1 MDTLCV
7 IAMRIEIRRG
17 NGKAVIVSF
26 DTRSERF
33 ESATER
39 NRFFRGLYGWEQVV
53 PSERKN
59 YRYRR
64 PGLLDDVPH
73 MKISDSV
80 FMVAA
85 DHIKRVLQYFEQWH
99 EKVEFD
105 MFEVMLARQRM
116 REFMRKAQERR
127 NVEIDG
133 D

>member
-1 MDTLCV
+1 
-7 IAMRIEIRRG
+7 MRIEIRRG
-17 NGKAVIVSF
+17 ADGRAVIISF
-26 DTRSERF
+26 ATRTERF

-53 PSERKN
+53 PSERKC

-64 PGLLDDVPH
+64 PGLLDEVPH

-85 DHIKRVLQYFEQWH
+85 EQMKRILEYFEQWH
-99 EKVEFD
+99 EKVEFE
-105 MFEVMLARQRM
+105 MLKVMPENQRLM
-116 REFMRKAQERR
+116 RELCRQKGTQDKKGRE
-127 NVEIDG
+127 VEIEG